1 MPQQQALPHVAT
13 FVRLVW
19 TRPKYY
25 TQRVQVSVGPRQL
38 IEAARQRDQQTL
50 TFVNMNQPDP
60 LDSRCTERVGSW
72 AVSELD
78 LSSLNPK
85 QLEAV
90 LHPGGPLLV
99 FAGAG
104 SGKTRVITYRI
115 ARLISEGLS
124 PWHVLAVTFTNKAAN
139 EMKERVAALLGERRQ
154 PKWVGTFHSM
164 CSRIL
169 RECGE
174 RIGVDRNFVVYD
186 DDDQVSVVRDCLRE
200 LNLDEKQF
208 TPRSV
213 LATISRAKEGLISA
227 EQYPDVAHEFFERI
241 VAEVYPRY
249 QARLRAYNA
258 LDFDDLIF
266 FAVRLL
272 REDRFVLERYRD
284 QFRHVLVDEYQ
295 DVNQAQYF
303 LVQLIAGEHRNI
315 TVVGDDDQSIYGWR
329 GANVELILRF
339 ASDYPDAKVVTLEQN
354 YRSTQS
360 ILDAAHRVIRRNQH
374 RAEKKLWT
382 DNPPGSPVTVT
393 MCGTETDE
401 AEVIA
406 ATIQRE
412 VRAGHR
418 QYGDF
423 AILYR
428 TNAQSRAFEETFL
441 NYRIPHVII
450 GGMRFYERKEIKD
463 VVAYLRVVHNPY
475 DLKALE
481 RIINVPARG
490 IGPTTLQV
498 LREHADEPERLWDAM
513 RSEATMDSLGTAAQK
528 RVVAF
533 VQLIEG
539 LRELPQQGPVLP
551 LVEATIHRS
560 GYLDALAAERTE
572 EGRDRVENVREFLTV
587 AGNYDAQNEAP
598 SLAEFLQ
605 NIALVS
611 DADFVGERA
620 NSVQLLTL
628 HTAKGLEF
636 PVVFLAGLEEGVF
649 PHQRC
654 LDSQHQLEE
663 ERRLCYVGMTRA
675 QQELNV
681 TYATRRAFRGQISF
695 NRPSRFLHDLDPNA
709 VTSLG
714 APIPPA
720 ASGLRPGTERCPAHH
735 PVYREREETVREPT
749 FAVGQ
754 KVRHKKFGLGVVVA
768 CVPVGEDSEVTVA
781 FPGIVGVKKLLQRF
795 AELEA
800 LG

>member
-1 MPQQQALPHVAT
+1 M
-13 FVRLVW
+13 
-19 TRPKYY
+19 
-25 TQRVQVSVGPRQL
+25 
-38 IEAARQRDQQTL
+38 
-50 TFVNMNQPDP
+50 
-60 LDSRCTERVGSW
+60 SR
-72 AVSELD
+72 LD

-90 LHPGGPLLV
+90 MHPGGPLLV

-115 ARLISEGLS
+115 ARFISEGLR
-124 PWHVLAVTFTNKAAN
+124 PWNVLAVTFTNKAAN
-139 EMKERVAALLGERRQ
+139 EMKERVAALLGEDLQ
-154 PKWVGTFHSM
+154 PRWVGTFHSM

-169 RECGE
+169 RECGG
-174 RIGVDRNFVVYD
+174 RIGIDRNFVVYD
-186 DDDQVSVVRDCLRE
+186 DDDQLSVIRDCLRE
-200 LNLDEKQF
+200 MNLDEKQF
-208 TPRSV
+208 APRSV
-213 LATISRAKEGLISA
+213 LATISRAKERLISA
-227 EQYPDVAHEFFERI
+227 DQYPDIAHEFFERV

-249 QARLRAYNA
+249 QSKLRAYNA

-266 FAVRLL
+266 LAVRLL
-272 REDRFVLERYRD
+272 REDQSVLDHYRD
-284 QFRHVLVDEYQ
+284 QFLHVLVDEYQ
-295 DVNQAQYF
+295 DVNQSQYT
-303 LVQLIAGEHRNI
+303 LIQLLGSRHKNV

-329 GANVELILRF
+329 GADVKLILRF
-339 ASDYPDAKVVTLEQN
+339 TSDYPDAKVVTLDQN

-360 ILDAAHRVIRRNQH
+360 ILDAAHRVIRRNRN
-374 RAEKKLWT
+374 RADKKLWT
-382 DNPPGSPVTVT
+382 ENAGGSPVTLT

-401 AEVIA
+401 AQTIA
-406 ATIQRE
+406 ETIQRE

-418 QYGDF
+418 GYGDF

-441 NYRIPHVII
+441 ALRIPHVII

-463 VVAYLRVVHNPY
+463 VVAYLRVIHNPY

-481 RIINVPARG
+481 RIVNVPARG

-498 LREHADEPERLWDAM
+498 LRGHADDPEMLWDAM
-513 RSEATMDSLGTAAQK
+513 RSDAAIEALGTAARK
-528 RVVAF
+528 RVAAF

-539 LRELPQQGPVLP
+539 LRQLPVDGPVLP
-551 LVEATIHRS
+551 VVETTLRRS
-560 GYLDALAAERTE
+560 GYLDALAVDSTE
-572 EGRDRVENVREFLTV
+572 EGRDRLENVREFLTV
-587 AGNYDAQNEAP
+587 AGNYDAQTEEP

-611 DADFVGERA
+611 DADYVGERA

-654 LDSQHQLEE
+654 LDSESQLEE

-675 QQELNV
+675 QQELNL

-695 NRPSRFLHDLDPNA
+695 NRPSRFLLDLDPDA
-709 VTSLG
+709 ITSLG
-714 APIPPA
+714 ASVPPA
-720 ASGLRPGTERCPAHH
+720 ASGMRPEADRYPPRPASS
-735 PVYREREETVREPT
+735 RQETETVREPA

-781 FPGIVGVKKLLQRF
+781 FPGIVGIKKLLQRF

>member
-1 MPQQQALPHVAT
+1 M
-13 FVRLVW
+13 
-19 TRPKYY
+19 
-25 TQRVQVSVGPRQL
+25 
-38 IEAARQRDQQTL
+38 
-50 TFVNMNQPDP
+50 
-60 LDSRCTERVGSW
+60 
-72 AVSELD
+72 
-78 LSSLNPK
+78 
-85 QLEAV
+85 
-90 LHPGGPLLV
+90 HPGGPLLV

-115 ARLISEGLS
+115 ARLISDGLR
-124 PWHVLAVTFTNKAAN
+124 PWNVLAVTFTNKAAN
-139 EMKERVAALLGERRQ
+139 EMKERVAALLGEDLQ
-154 PKWVGTFHSM
+154 PRWVGTFHSM

-174 RIGVDRNFVVYD
+174 RIGIDRNFVVYD
-186 DDDQVSVVRDCLRE
+186 DDDQTSVVRDCLRE

-213 LATISRAKEGLISA
+213 LTTISRAKEKLISA
-227 EQYPDVAHEFFERI
+227 EQFPDVVHGFFERI
-241 VAEVYPRY
+241 VAEVYPKY
-249 QARLRAYNA
+249 QARLREYNA

-272 REDRFVLERYRD
+272 REDRTVLERYRD

-295 DVNQAQYF
+295 DVNQSQYT
-303 LVQLIAGEHRNI
+303 LIQLLGGEHENI

-329 GANVELILRF
+329 GADVKLILRF
-339 ASDYPDAKVVTLEQN
+339 TSDYPDAKVVTLDQN

-360 ILDAAHRVIRRNQH
+360 ILDAAHRVIRRNRN

-382 DNPPGSPVTVT
+382 ENAGGSPVTLT

-401 AEVIA
+401 AQVIA
-406 ATIQRE
+406 ETIQRE

-418 QYGDF
+418 RYGDF

-441 NYRIPHVII
+441 GLRIPHIII
-450 GGMRFYERKEIKD
+450 GGTRFYERKEIKD
-463 VVAYLRVVHNPY
+463 VVAYLRVIHNPY

-481 RIINVPARG
+481 RIVNVPARG

-498 LREHADEPERLWDAM
+498 LRDHADNAERLWDAM
-513 RSEATMDSLGTAAQK
+513 RSDAAIEALGTAARK
-528 RVVAF
+528 RVAAF
-533 VQLIEG
+533 VQLIED
-539 LRELPQQGPVLP
+539 LRQMPLEGPVLP
-551 LVEATIHRS
+551 VVEATIRQS
-560 GYLDALAAERTE
+560 GYLDALAADRTE

-587 AGNYDAQNEAP
+587 AGNYDSRAEEP
-598 SLAEFLQ
+598 TLAEFLQ

-620 NSVQLLTL
+620 DSVQLLTL

-654 LDSQHQLEE
+654 LDSESQLEE

-675 QQELNV
+675 QEELNL
-681 TYATRRAFRGQISF
+681 TYATRRAFRGQTSF
-695 NRPSRFLHDLDPNA
+695 NRPSRFLQDLDPDV

-720 ASGLRPGTERCPAHH
+720 ASGLRPGTERHPARP
-735 PVYREREETVREPT
+735 PVVQQQTEAAREPA

-781 FPGIVGVKKLLQRF
+781 FPGIVGIKKLLQRF
-795 AELEA
+795 ADLEA

>member
-1 MPQQQALPHVAT
+1 
-13 FVRLVW
+13 
-19 TRPKYY
+19 
-25 TQRVQVSVGPRQL
+25 VSK
-38 IEAARQRDQQTL
+38 
-50 TFVNMNQPDP
+50 
-60 LDSRCTERVGSW
+60 
-72 AVSELD
+72 LD

-90 LHPGGPLLV
+90 MHPGGPLLV

-115 ARLISEGLS
+115 ARLISDGLR
-124 PWHVLAVTFTNKAAN
+124 PWNVLAVTFTNKAAN
-139 EMKERVAALLGERRQ
+139 EMKERVAALLGEDLQ
-154 PKWVGTFHSM
+154 PRWVGTFHSM

-174 RIGVDRNFVVYD
+174 RIGIDRNFVVYD
-186 DDDQVSVVRDCLRE
+186 DDDQTSVVRDCLRE

-213 LATISRAKEGLISA
+213 LTTISRAKEKLISA
-227 EQYPDVAHEFFERI
+227 EQFPDVVHGFFERI
-241 VAEVYPRY
+241 VAEVYPKY
-249 QARLRAYNA
+249 QARLREYNA
-258 LDFDDLIF
+258 LDFNDLIF

-272 REDRFVLERYRD
+272 REDRTVLERYRD

-295 DVNQAQYF
+295 DVNQSQYT
-303 LVQLIAGEHRNI
+303 LIQLLGGEHENI

-329 GANVELILRF
+329 GADVKLILRF
-339 ASDYPDAKVVTLEQN
+339 TSDYPDAKVVTLDQN

-360 ILDAAHRVIRRNQH
+360 ILDAAHRVIRRNRN

-382 DNPPGSPVTVT
+382 ENAGGSPVTLT

-401 AEVIA
+401 AQVIA
-406 ATIQRE
+406 ETIQRE

-418 QYGDF
+418 RYGDF

-441 NYRIPHVII
+441 GLRIPHIII
-450 GGMRFYERKEIKD
+450 GGTRFYERKEIKD
-463 VVAYLRVVHNPY
+463 VVAYLRVIHNPY

-481 RIINVPARG
+481 RIVNVPARG

-498 LREHADEPERLWDAM
+498 LRDHADNAERLWDAM
-513 RSEATMDSLGTAAQK
+513 RSDAAIEALGTAARK
-528 RVVAF
+528 RVAAF
-533 VQLIEG
+533 VQLIED
-539 LRELPQQGPVLP
+539 LRQMPLEGPVLP
-551 LVEATIHRS
+551 VVEATIRQS
-560 GYLDALAAERTE
+560 GYLDALAADRTE

-587 AGNYDAQNEAP
+587 AGNYDSRAEEP
-598 SLAEFLQ
+598 TLAEFLQ

-620 NSVQLLTL
+620 DSVQLLTL

-654 LDSQHQLEE
+654 LDSESQLEE

-675 QQELNV
+675 QEELNL
-681 TYATRRAFRGQISF
+681 TYATRRAFRGQTSF
-695 NRPSRFLHDLDPNA
+695 NRPSRFLQDLDPDV

-720 ASGLRPGTERCPAHH
+720 ASGLRPGTERHPARP
-735 PVYREREETVREPT
+735 PVVQQQTEAAREPA

-781 FPGIVGVKKLLQRF
+781 FPGIVGIKKLLQRF
-795 AELEA
+795 ADLEA

>member
-1 MPQQQALPHVAT
+1 MS
-13 FVRLVW
+13 
-19 TRPKYY
+19 K
-25 TQRVQVSVGPRQL
+25 
-38 IEAARQRDQQTL
+38 
-50 TFVNMNQPDP
+50 
-60 LDSRCTERVGSW
+60 
-72 AVSELD
+72 LD

-90 LHPGGPLLV
+90 MHPGGPLLV

-115 ARLISEGLS
+115 ARLISDGLR
-124 PWHVLAVTFTNKAAN
+124 PWNVLAVTFTNKAAN
-139 EMKERVAALLGERRQ
+139 EMKERVAALLGEDLQ
-154 PKWVGTFHSM
+154 PRWVGTFHSM

-174 RIGVDRNFVVYD
+174 RIGIDRNFVVYD
-186 DDDQVSVVRDCLRE
+186 DDDQTSVVRDCLRE

-213 LATISRAKEGLISA
+213 LTTISRAKEKLISA
-227 EQYPDVAHEFFERI
+227 EQFPDVVHGFFERI
-241 VAEVYPRY
+241 VAEVYPKY
-249 QARLRAYNA
+249 QARLREYNA
-258 LDFDDLIF
+258 LDFNDLIF

-272 REDRFVLERYRD
+272 REDRTVLERYRD

-295 DVNQAQYF
+295 DVNQSQYT
-303 LVQLIAGEHRNI
+303 LIQLLGGEHENI

-329 GANVELILRF
+329 GADVKLILRF
-339 ASDYPDAKVVTLEQN
+339 TSDYPDAKVVTLDQN

-360 ILDAAHRVIRRNQH
+360 ILDAAHRVIRRNRN

-382 DNPPGSPVTVT
+382 ENAGGSPVTLT

-401 AEVIA
+401 AQVIA
-406 ATIQRE
+406 ETIQRE

-418 QYGDF
+418 RYGDF

-441 NYRIPHVII
+441 GLRIPHIII
-450 GGMRFYERKEIKD
+450 GGTRFYERKEIKD
-463 VVAYLRVVHNPY
+463 VVAYLRVIHNPY

-481 RIINVPARG
+481 RIVNVPARG

-498 LREHADEPERLWDAM
+498 LRDHADNAERLWDAM
-513 RSEATMDSLGTAAQK
+513 RSDAAIEALGTAARK
-528 RVVAF
+528 RVAAF
-533 VQLIEG
+533 VQLIED
-539 LRELPQQGPVLP
+539 LRQMPLEGPVLP
-551 LVEATIHRS
+551 VVEATIRQS
-560 GYLDALAAERTE
+560 GYLDALAADRTE

-587 AGNYDAQNEAP
+587 AGNYDSRAEEP
-598 SLAEFLQ
+598 TLAEFLQ

-620 NSVQLLTL
+620 DSVQLLTL

-654 LDSQHQLEE
+654 LDSESQLEE

-675 QQELNV
+675 QEELNL
-681 TYATRRAFRGQISF
+681 TYATRRAFRGQTSF
-695 NRPSRFLHDLDPNA
+695 NRPSRFLQDLDPDV

-720 ASGLRPGTERCPAHH
+720 ASGLRPGTERHPARP
-735 PVYREREETVREPT
+735 PVVQQQTEAAREPA

-781 FPGIVGVKKLLQRF
+781 FPGIVGIKKLLQRF
-795 AELEA
+795 ADLEA

>member
-1 MPQQQALPHVAT
+1 MST
-13 FVRLVW
+13 
-19 TRPKYY
+19 
-25 TQRVQVSVGPRQL
+25 
-38 IEAARQRDQQTL
+38 
-50 TFVNMNQPDP
+50 
-60 LDSRCTERVGSW
+60 
-72 AVSELD
+72 LD

-90 LHPGGPLLV
+90 MHPGGPLVV

-115 ARLISEGLS
+115 AHLISEGLR
-124 PWHVLAVTFTNKAAN
+124 PWNVLAVTFTNKAAN
-139 EMKERVAALLGERRQ
+139 EMKERVAALLGEDLQ
-154 PKWVGTFHSM
+154 PRWVGTFHSM

-174 RIGVDRNFVVYD
+174 RIGIDRNFVVYD
-186 DDDQVSVVRDCLRE
+186 DDDQVSVIRDCLRQME
-200 LNLDEKQF
+200 LDEKQF
-208 TPRSV
+208 APRSV
-213 LATISRAKEGLISA
+213 LATISRAKERLISA
-227 EQYPDVAHEFFERI
+227 EQYPDVAHGFLERI
-241 VAEVYPRY
+241 VAEVYPKY
-249 QARLRAYNA
+249 QLALRKLNA
-258 LDFDDLIF
+258 LDFDDLIYY
-266 FAVRLL
+266 AVQLL
-272 REDRFVLERYRD
+272 RQEPTVRERYQA
-284 QFRHVLVDEYQ
+284 QFHHILVDEYQ
-295 DVNQAQYF
+295 DVNQSQYM
-303 LVQLIAGEHRNI
+303 LIQLLGGAHQNI

-329 GANVELILRF
+329 GADVKLILRF
-339 ASDYPDAKVVTLEQN
+339 TSDYPDAKVVTLDQN

-360 ILDAAHRVIRRNQH
+360 ILDAAHRVIRRNRN

-382 DNPPGSPVTVT
+382 ENAGGSPVTLT

-401 AEVIA
+401 AQVIA
-406 ATIQRE
+406 DTIQRE

-418 QYGDF
+418 RYGDF

-441 NYRIPHVII
+441 GLRIPHAII

-463 VVAYLRVVHNPY
+463 VVAYLRTIHNPY

-481 RIINVPARG
+481 RIVNVPARG

-498 LREHADEPERLWDAM
+498 LRDLADDPERLWDAM
-513 RSEATMDSLGTAAQK
+513 RSDAAMETLGTSARK
-528 RVVAF
+528 RVAAF
-533 VQLIEG
+533 VEIIEELRQLPTE
-539 LRELPQQGPVLP
+539 GPVLP
-551 LVEATIHRS
+551 VVEATLRRS
-560 GYLDALAAERTE
+560 GYLDALLADRSE

-587 AGNYDAQNEAP
+587 AGNYDGRAEEP
-598 SLAEFLQ
+598 TLAEFLQ

-620 NSVQLLTL
+620 NSVQLMTV

-654 LDSQHQLEE
+654 LDSEAEIEE

-675 QQELNV
+675 QQELHI
-681 TYATRRAFRGQISF
+681 TYATRRAFRGQTSF
-695 NRPSRFLHDLDPNA
+695 NPPSRFLQDLDPEA

-714 APIPPA
+714 ATIPPA
-720 ASGLRPGTERCPAHH
+720 ASGLRPGTERYPAR
-735 PVYREREETVREPT
+735 PPGFMQQTEPVREPA

>member
-1 MPQQQALPHVAT
+1 M
-13 FVRLVW
+13 
-19 TRPKYY
+19 
-25 TQRVQVSVGPRQL
+25 
-38 IEAARQRDQQTL
+38 
-50 TFVNMNQPDP
+50 
-60 LDSRCTERVGSW
+60 
-72 AVSELD
+72 
-78 LSSLNPK
+78 
-85 QLEAV
+85 
-90 LHPGGPLLV
+90 HPGGPLLV

-115 ARLISEGLS
+115 ARLISDGLR
-124 PWHVLAVTFTNKAAN
+124 PWNVLAVTFTNKAAN
-139 EMKERVAALLGERRQ
+139 EMKERVAALLGEDLQ
-154 PKWVGTFHSM
+154 PRWVGTFHSM

-174 RIGVDRNFVVYD
+174 RIGIDRNFVVYD
-186 DDDQVSVVRDCLRE
+186 DDDQTSVVRDCLRE

-213 LATISRAKEGLISA
+213 LTTISRAKEKLISA
-227 EQYPDVAHEFFERI
+227 EQFPDVVHGFFERI
-241 VAEVYPRY
+241 VAEVYPKY
-249 QARLRAYNA
+249 QARLREYNA
-258 LDFDDLIF
+258 LDFNDLIF

-272 REDRFVLERYRD
+272 REDRTVLERYRD

-295 DVNQAQYF
+295 DVNQSQYT
-303 LVQLIAGEHRNI
+303 LIQLLGGEHENI

-329 GANVELILRF
+329 GADVKLILRF
-339 ASDYPDAKVVTLEQN
+339 TSDYPDAKVVTLDQN

-360 ILDAAHRVIRRNQH
+360 ILDAAHRVIRRNRN

-382 DNPPGSPVTVT
+382 ENAGGSPVTLT

-401 AEVIA
+401 AQVIA
-406 ATIQRE
+406 ETIQRE

-418 QYGDF
+418 RYGDF

-441 NYRIPHVII
+441 GLRIPHIII
-450 GGMRFYERKEIKD
+450 GGTRFYERKEIKD
-463 VVAYLRVVHNPY
+463 VVAYLRVIHNPY

-481 RIINVPARG
+481 RIVNVPARG

-498 LREHADEPERLWDAM
+498 LRDHADNAERLWDAM
-513 RSEATMDSLGTAAQK
+513 RSDAAIEALGTAARK
-528 RVVAF
+528 RVAAF
-533 VQLIEG
+533 VQLIED
-539 LRELPQQGPVLP
+539 LRQMPLEGPVLP
-551 LVEATIHRS
+551 VVEATIRQS
-560 GYLDALAAERTE
+560 GYLDALAADRTE

-587 AGNYDAQNEAP
+587 AGNYDSRAEEP
-598 SLAEFLQ
+598 TLAEFLQ

-620 NSVQLLTL
+620 DSVQLLTL

-654 LDSQHQLEE
+654 LDSESQLEE

-675 QQELNV
+675 QEELNL
-681 TYATRRAFRGQISF
+681 TYATRRAFRGQTSF
-695 NRPSRFLHDLDPNA
+695 NRPSRFLQDLDPDV

-720 ASGLRPGTERCPAHH
+720 ASGLRPGTERHPARP
-735 PVYREREETVREPT
+735 PVVQQQTEAAREPA

-781 FPGIVGVKKLLQRF
+781 FPGIVGIKKLLQRF
-795 AELEA
+795 ADLEA